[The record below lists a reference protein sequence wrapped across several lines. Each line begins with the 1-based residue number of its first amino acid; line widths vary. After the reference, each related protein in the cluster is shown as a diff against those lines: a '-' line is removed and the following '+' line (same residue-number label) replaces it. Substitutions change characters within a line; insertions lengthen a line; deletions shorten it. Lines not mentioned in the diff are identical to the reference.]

1 MRQVEWTD
9 RAGYNHRSLV
19 RDNDPDDM
27 AEQGIPLDPPD
38 LNQIDWEMV
47 RRDLHNAL
55 LHNEMV
61 KWDDIP
67 LRPNGISNAI
77 KTSMKR
83 QVVNLYRDRR

>member
-9 RAGYNHRSLV
+9 KAGYNHRSLV

-38 LNQIDWEMV
+38 LSPIDWEMV
-47 RRDLHNAL
+47 RKDLHNAL
-55 LHNEMV
+55 LHNEMIE
-61 KWDDIP
+61 WGDIP
-67 LRPNGISNAI
+67 VRPNGISNAI

-83 QVVNLYRDRR
+83 QVVNLYKDRR